1 MWSLFTIRSE
11 RTPVIRFKL
20 GEQIERKQFRESRRI
35 TVQELSEATAI
46 NRSTLS
52 KLLNHKGYTTSTD
65 ILDKLCVYF
74 DCKIEDL
81 VEYVPE

>member
-1 MWSLFTIRSE
+1 MWSLVTIRSE
-11 RTPVIRFKL
+11 RTSVIRFKL
-20 GEQIERKQFRESRRI
+20 GEQIERMQFRESRRI

-52 KLLNHKGYTTSTD
+52 KILNHKGYTTSTD

-74 DCKIEDL
+74 NCKIEDL
-81 VEYVPE
+81 VEYMPE

>member
-1 MWSLFTIRSE
+1 M
-11 RTPVIRFKL
+11 
-20 GEQIERKQFRESRRI
+20 QFRESRRI

-52 KLLNHKGYTTSTD
+52 KILNHKGYTTSTD

-74 DCKIEDL
+74 NCKIEDL
-81 VEYVPE
+81 VEYMPE